1 MADRPNLDNQLDEKT
16 FRSFYYLKEKLVD
29 FCRKILAILVLVIVI
44 TYFFW
49 YNFIRVKCD
58 NIN

>member
-44 TYFFW
+44 TYFF
-49 YNFIRVKCD
+49 
-58 NIN
+58 